1 MNRIYF
7 SPPHL
12 DGREKQLM
20 VEALESNWITTL
32 GPQVDAFEREMA
44 AKLGVA
50 HAAAVSSG
58 TAALHLSL
66 VIAGVRPGDE
76 VLCSDF
82 TFAATANAITY
93 CGATPVFIDSSE
105 STWNMDPALLEAELE
120 ACRKRGKMPRAAIV
134 VDLYG
139 QCADYRPILDICNR
153 YEIPVIE
160 DAAEALG
167 ATYGGNAAGSMG
179 IMGILSFNGNKIITT
194 SGGGMLLSNNEEFV
208 SRARFLA
215 TQARDPAPHYQHSS
229 IGFNYRMSN
238 LLAAVGRGQLENL
251 QRKVERRRAING
263 FYRTALR
270 EFPGM
275 AFMPEAS
282 YGRSNC
288 WLTCILVDSSVSG
301 ITPEI
306 IRRHLEGRN
315 IESRPLWK
323 PMHMQPVFRSCRMV
337 GGAVSER
344 LFGAGLCL
352 PSGSGLSGDDLDR
365 IVSAVKEVPSLPAA
379 TTRQ

>member
-1 MNRIYF
+1 MNRIYL

-66 VIAGVRPGDE
+66 VIAGVQPGDE

-134 VDLYG
+134 VDL
-139 QCADYRPILDICNR
+139 YRPILDICNR

>member
-1 MNRIYF
+1 
-7 SPPHL
+7 
-12 DGREKQLM
+12 
-20 VEALESNWITTL
+20 
-32 GPQVDAFEREMA
+32 
-44 AKLGVA
+44 
-50 HAAAVSSG
+50 
-58 TAALHLSL
+58 

-139 QCADYRPILDICNR
+139 QCADYRPILDICKR

-167 ATYGGNAAGSMG
+167 ATYGGSAAGSMG

-251 QRKVERRRAING
+251 ERKVERRRAING

-270 EFPGM
+270 EFPGI

>member
-66 VIAGVRPGDE
+66 VIAGVQPGDE

>member
-1 MNRIYF
+1 
-7 SPPHL
+7 
-12 DGREKQLM
+12 
-20 VEALESNWITTL
+20 
-32 GPQVDAFEREMA
+32 
-44 AKLGVA
+44 
-50 HAAAVSSG
+50 
-58 TAALHLSL
+58 
-66 VIAGVRPGDE
+66 
-76 VLCSDF
+76 
-82 TFAATANAITY
+82 
-93 CGATPVFIDSSE
+93 
-105 STWNMDPALLEAELE
+105 
-120 ACRKRGKMPRAAIV
+120 